1 MMDEYQNI
9 ELLKLQLL
17 QLRAIQAKADMEA
30 GKRVNGDDFFD
41 QLEAGKHDQV
51 LFI

>member
-1 MMDEYQNI
+1 MDEYQNI

-17 QLRAIQAKADMEA
+17 QLREIQAKADMEA
-30 GKRVNGDDFFD
+30 GKRVNGDEFFD
-41 QLEAGKHDQV
+41 QLEARKHDQV